1 VSATPSDHLLFFLIV
16 AANGIWYG
24 AKAFLRS
31 RGVRP
36 ERSSSHFA
44 DFGSLRTLAENS
56 PLEHDRVLA
65 KRWLFALKILVP
77 LFAGVAFLM
86 MLNIFFTRK

>member
-1 VSATPSDHLLFFLIV
+1 
-16 AANGIWYG
+16 
-24 AKAFLRS
+24 
-31 RGVRP
+31 
-36 ERSSSHFA
+36 
-44 DFGSLRTLAENS
+44 
-56 PLEHDRVLA
+56 LEHDRVLA

>member
-1 VSATPSDHLLFFLIV
+1 MSSTLSNQLVFLFIV
-16 AANGIWYG
+16 AANAVWYG